1 MNPVTTLAHSVE
13 RSICRPIAASNES
26 LWATTSVMVGSGD
39 ASSIIL
45 SDASCREER
54 RMQKRKIYRAVRF
67 DSKAISEAD
76 KVFGSLSSKK
86 TKHGTLAVDI
96 NPNERWT
103 FDTMAEFLA
112 AADRGLPDM
121 TAHTQDWDLHLMV
134 TTYQDNTSISVAGP
148 TRDDI
153 ETVFSVFERNA
164 ERCRIPESDKPKD
177 EVKVFIGHGQDPQW
191 RDLKDHLH
199 EKHGYEIEAYEI
211 GSRAGHTIRDI
222 LEEMMEESTFAL
234 LVMTGE
240 DETKDGKLLARQN
253 VVHEAG
259 LFQGRLGFSRAI
271 ILLEEGTDEFSN
283 IHGIQQIRF
292 SKSKIKE
299 SFGDVLAVLKRELG

>member
-1 MNPVTTLAHSVE
+1 
-13 RSICRPIAASNES
+13 
-26 LWATTSVMVGSGD
+26 
-39 ASSIIL
+39 
-45 SDASCREER
+45 
-54 RMQKRKIYRAVRF
+54 MQKRKIYLAARF

-76 KVFGSLSSKK
+76 KVFSSLSSKK
-86 TKHGTLAVDI
+86 TKYGTLAVDI

-103 FDTMAEFLA
+103 FDKMAEFLA

-121 TAHTQDWDLHLMV
+121 SAHTQDWDLHLMV
-134 TTYQDNTSISVAGP
+134 TTYQDKTSISVAGP

-153 ETVFSVFERNA
+153 ETVFSVFERND

-211 GSRAGHTIRDI
+211 GSRSGHTIRDI

-234 LVMTGE
+234 LVMTSE
-240 DETKDGKLLARQN
+240 NEKKDGKLLVPHN
-253 VVHEAG
+253 IVHQTG
-259 LFQGRLGFSRAI
+259 LFQGKLGFSRAI

-299 SFGDVLAVLKRELG
+299 SFGDVLAVLKRELS